1 MGINILLAI
10 KPGKSLT
17 TQGTFNKVL
26 LSSTIVSD
34 TVALVFLPLIIS
46 TSFMIGTGFIKCIPI
61 TCSGLLVTLAI
72 SEIEIEEVL
81 LAKMAWAGA
90 AASSASKIES
100 LIALFSVAASTTKSA
115 LDTAVARVVLV
126 VKCARANSF

>member
-1 MGINILLAI
+1 MGIKILFAI
-10 KPGKSLT
+10 NPGKSLT
-17 TQGTFNKVL
+17 TQGTFKSTL
-26 LSSTIVSD
+26 LSSTMVSE
-34 TVALVFLPLIIS
+34 VAALVSFPLMIS
-46 TSFMIGTGFIKCIPI
+46 TSFIIGTGFIKCIPI
-61 TCSGLLVTLAI
+61 TCAGLLVTLAI

-81 LAKMAWAGA
+81 LAKMACAGV

-100 LIALFSVAASTTKSA
+100 LMALFSVAASTTKSA